1 MASRD
6 LAELLGRLARGEVA
20 CILVGGM
27 AGVMRGAPVVTSDID
42 VVHLRRKNNV
52 ERLLRVLSDLDA
64 VYRQDER
71 RLRPSESHLMGPGH
85 QLLTTRLGP
94 IDLLGSLDGE
104 DYEQLEA
111 SSSPMVLGGL
121 VQDQDRTSIASA
133 RGGKI
138 TRFPLSK
145 IGEPAQRSNSTPTVI
160 PTSPCLDGEAKS
172 RTSHKWSAPETTL
185 LRTPAPIVLG
195 ATRPILLCVD

>member
-6 LAELLGRLARGEVA
+6 LAELLRRLARGEVA

-111 SSSPMVLGGL
+111 SSSPMALGGDL
-121 VQDQDRTSIASA
+121 TIKVLELEKLIELKRRTGRAKDIAVLPVLEATLDAA
-133 RGGKI
+133 RQK
-138 TRFPLSK
+138 T
-145 IGEPAQRSNSTPTVI
+145 
-160 PTSPCLDGEAKS
+160 
-172 RTSHKWSAPETTL
+172 
-185 LRTPAPIVLG
+185 
-195 ATRPILLCVD
+195 